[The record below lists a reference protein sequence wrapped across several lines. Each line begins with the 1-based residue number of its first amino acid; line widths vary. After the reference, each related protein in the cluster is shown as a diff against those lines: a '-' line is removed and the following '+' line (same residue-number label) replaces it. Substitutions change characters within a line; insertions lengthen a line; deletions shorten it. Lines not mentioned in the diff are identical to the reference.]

1 MGIHSFVEFKLER
14 ILGIALSLEYSS
26 QLLTQAFKISV
37 PPFVDFKFAQKKTK
51 QKNFNQLK
59 NTATQKWETITVVN
73 VLASTSFANQ
83 RILAPIGMLLFP
95 FLH

>member
-37 PPFVDFKFAQKKTK
+37 PPFVDFKFAQKKQNKKTLI
-51 QKNFNQLK
+51 N
-59 NTATQKWETITVVN
+59 
-73 VLASTSFANQ
+73 
-83 RILAPIGMLLFP
+83 
-95 FLH
+95 